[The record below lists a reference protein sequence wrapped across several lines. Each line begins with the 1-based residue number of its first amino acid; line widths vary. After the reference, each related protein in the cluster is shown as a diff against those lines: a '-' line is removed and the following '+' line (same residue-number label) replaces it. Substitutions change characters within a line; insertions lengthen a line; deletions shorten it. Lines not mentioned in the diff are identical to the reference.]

1 MYNEVQKKKA
11 AARAR
16 KNLDNNY
23 KHVAANV
30 KLDMVAKWT
39 AYAEERGISMRSL
52 IIGSIE
58 HAIEEDFF
66 AKSSEN
72 VQEK

>member
-16 KNLDNNY
+16 KCLDNNY

-30 KLDMVAKWT
+30 KVETAAKWQ
-39 AYAEERGISMRSL
+39 AYADERGISMRSL
-52 IIGSIE
+52 IIESIE
-58 HAIEEDFF
+58 KAIEEDYFR
-66 AKSSEN
+66 KSLEN

>member
-16 KNLDNNY
+16 KCLDNNY

-30 KLDMVAKWT
+30 KVEMAAKWQ
-39 AYAEERGISMRSL
+39 AYADERGISMRSL
-52 IIGSIE
+52 IIESIE
-58 HAIEEDFF
+58 KAIEEDFF